1 MAIVWLLGFR
11 LLRLS
16 SALRP
21 LRKLCLCLS
30 LSHREVVIFDTVSE
44 TCPLL
49 LIATCVLREHFS
61 GACDHRLLHW
71 LVILGEIRR
80 ILKVDSGAEL
90 GRVDELVDENLQL
103 VAILRAVND
112 RVGLVCLLSS
122 GAWRSGV
129 IVRLNDRRVTLSY
142 FFLERVDLHFS
153 QSALHA
159 GRDEGVVLQ
168 FFHGDPVGLIGL

>member
-1 MAIVWLLGFR
+1 MTIIWLLHFR
-11 LLRLS
+11 LLLLS
-16 SALRP
+16 SALRS

-30 LSHREVVIFDTVSE
+30 LSHREVVIFDTISE

-49 LIATCVLREHFS
+49 LVATCILWEHFS
-61 GACDHRLLHW
+61 IACNHRLLHW
-71 LVILGEIRR
+71 LVVLGEISR
-80 ILKVDSGAEL
+80 ILKVDGGVEL
-90 GRVDELVDENLQL
+90 GRVHELVDQNLQL

-112 RVGLVCLLSS
+112 GAGFLCLLSR

-129 IVRLNDRRVTLSY
+129 IVRLNDRWVTLSY

-153 QSALHA
+153 QSTLHA